1 MHLTVTHFGY
11 SPLKGA
17 RHQART
23 TAEITASGPLY
34 NRRWALVSPT
44 DRTVLRTVAHPTL
57 MGITTDLIARD
68 GKAELTLHIPG
79 AGSYTVPALTNSA
92 TSTFTSWGAEKQ
104 LAVYD
109 HPVNE
114 ALSAYLGKLVALAF
128 APRQNLVYAGAFSL
142 IGTATLVEIA
152 RQLNPE
158 QPLNPD
164 EIAARLRCNLVVE
177 TSTPYI
183 EDRWQGKTLTLQAGR
198 GVPAELHGLQL
209 VAGESVGRCAV
220 IDVQPDTGQRTARL
234 LKLLASYRPRNLRGE
249 PTAGIYASLAAAAPG
264 LPDAPYLSL
273 TGELGQDVKTV
284 GNRLLTRYLA
294 TPHIALRQPG

>member
-57 MGITTDLIARD
+57 MGITTDLTARD
-68 GKAELTLHIPG
+68 GKTDLTLHIPG
-79 AGSYTVPALTNSA
+79 AGSYTVPALTKAA
-92 TSTFTSWGAEKQ
+92 TGTFTSWGATKQ
-104 LAVYD
+104 LAVYN
-109 HPVNE
+109 HPVND
-114 ALSAYLGKLVALAF
+114 ALSTYLGKPVALAF
-128 APRQNLVYAGAFSL
+128 APRQNLVYDGALSL
-142 IGTATLVEIA
+142 VGSATLDDIA
-152 RQLNPE
+152 ARLNPE
-158 QPLNPD
+158 NPPPAD
-164 EIAARLRCNLVVE
+164 ELGARLRCNLVVE
-177 TSTPYI
+177 TSTPYT
-183 EDRWQGKTLTLQAGR
+183 EDRWQGTTLTLQAGR

-209 VAGESVGRCAV
+209 VAGEGIGRCAV

-249 PTAGIYASLAAAAPG
+249 PMAGIYASLAAAAPG
-264 LPDAPYLSL
+264 LPP
-273 TGELGQDVKTV
+273 GPVK
-284 GNRLLTRYLA
+284 GDNK
-294 TPHIALRQPG
+294 G

>member
-1 MHLTVTHFGY
+1 MLYTGKSILDVANEHNFAIPAFNISDWAMFNGVMDI
-11 SPLKGA
+11 SEEK
-17 RHQART
+17 QAPVII
-23 TAEITASGPLY
+23 AIHPDE
-34 NRRWALVSPT
+34 VS
-44 DRTVLRTVAHPTL
+44 H
-57 MGITTDLIARD
+57 ITTDLIARD
-68 GKAELTLHIPG
+68 GKAELTLHMPG
-79 AGSYTVPALTNSA
+79 AGSYTVPALTRAAS
-92 TSTFTSWGAEKQ
+92 STFTSWGAEKQ

-114 ALSAYLGKLVALAF
+114 ALSNYLEKPVALAF

-220 IDVQPDTGQRTARL
+220 IDVQPDTGLRTARL

-264 LPDAPYLSL
+264 LP
-273 TGELGQDVKTV
+273 
-284 GNRLLTRYLA
+284 
-294 TPHIALRQPG
+294 PG